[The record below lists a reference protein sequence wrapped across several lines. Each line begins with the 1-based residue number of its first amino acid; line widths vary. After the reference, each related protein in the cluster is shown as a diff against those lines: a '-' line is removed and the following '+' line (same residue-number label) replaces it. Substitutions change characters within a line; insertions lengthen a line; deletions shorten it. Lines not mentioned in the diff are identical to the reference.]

1 MGIDVIVESEPP
13 LKTAELNHPRRE
25 GQEPG
30 AERRPAG
37 DGKNPRGTSGGLF
50 GLSGA
55 ERRALGVGWLVALAI
70 VALVTIFNVLTRSH
84 DHPERGVLGPLIAE
98 VSSALVTLV
107 VIALPAAVALW
118 LRRRSPPLWLA
129 APVIVLGAAIYPV
142 LHVSGFVALRKLAFA
157 GLLGAHYQFGRVFGE
172 FFYEAAKD
180 VPAYVLSL
188 TAFWLALRWLA
199 PLWAPPGQA
208 APPAWFDIRDG
219 ARLVRAPMGEILA
232 VRSAGNYAEFLLSDG
247 RRPLMRT
254 SLGGLEARL
263 APLGFVRTHRSWL
276 VNSARV
282 TGLRPE
288 GSGDYAVELGS
299 VEAPL
304 SRRFREAL
312 TTLRP

>member
-1 MGIDVIVESEPP
+1 M
-13 LKTAELNHPRRE
+13 A
-25 GQEPG
+25 
-30 AERRPAG
+30 
-37 DGKNPRGTSGGLF
+37 
-50 GLSGA
+50 LS
-55 ERRALGVGWLVALAI
+55 I

-107 VIALPAAVALW
+107 VVALPAAIALW
-118 LRRRSPPLWLA
+118 LRRRTPPWWLA
-129 APVIVLGAAIYPV
+129 APVIVLGAALYPV
-142 LHVSGFVALRKLAFA
+142 LHVSGFVALRKVAFA
-157 GLLGAHYQFGRVFGE
+157 GLLGRHYQFGQVFGE
-172 FFYEAAKD
+172 FFYEATKD
-180 VPAYVLSL
+180 IPAYALSL
-188 TAFWLALRWLA
+188 GAFWLVLRWLA
-199 PLWAPPGQA
+199 PLWAPAGEA

-288 GSGDYAVELGS
+288 GSGDYAVELGA

-312 TTLRP
+312 AVLRP

>member
-1 MGIDVIVESEPP
+1 MG
-13 LKTAELNHPRRE
+13 T
-25 GQEPG
+25 
-30 AERRPAG
+30 
-37 DGKNPRGTSGGLF
+37 
-50 GLSGA
+50 
-55 ERRALGVGWLVALAI
+55 GWLVALAI
-70 VALVTIFNVLTRSH
+70 VAMITTFDILTRVH
-84 DHPERGVLGPLIAE
+84 DHPEWGVLVPMINEL
-98 VSSALVTLV
+98 SSALVTLAV
-107 VIALPAAVALW
+107 MVLPAAIALW
-118 LRRRSPPLWLA
+118 LRRRSPPWWLA
-129 APVIVLGAAIYPV
+129 APLLVLGAAIYPV
-142 LHVSGFVALRKLAFA
+142 LHVSAFVALRKLAYA
-157 GLLGAHYQFGRVFGE
+157 TLLERHYQFGQVFGE

-180 VPAYVLSL
+180 VPAYALSV
-188 TAFWLALRWLA
+188 TAFWLVLRWLA
-199 PLWAPPGQA
+199 PRGPQA
-208 APPAWFDIRDG
+208 GLVDPPAWFDIRDG

-288 GSGDYAVELGS
+288 GSGDYAVELGA

-312 TTLRP
+312 ATLRP

>member
-1 MGIDVIVESEPP
+1 M
-13 LKTAELNHPRRE
+13 
-25 GQEPG
+25 
-30 AERRPAG
+30 
-37 DGKNPRGTSGGLF
+37 
-50 GLSGA
+50 
-55 ERRALGVGWLVALAI
+55 ALAI

-84 DHPERGVLGPLIAE
+84 DFPERGVLGPLIAE

-107 VIALPAAVALW
+107 VIALPAAIALW
-118 LRRRSPPLWLA
+118 LRRRSPPWWLS

-142 LHVSGFVALRKLAFA
+142 LHVSGFVALRKLAFE
-157 GLLGAHYQFGRVFGE
+157 GLLGVHYEFGQVFGE

-180 VPAYVLSL
+180 IPAYALSL
-188 TAFWLALRWLA
+188 TAFWLVLRWFA
-199 PLWAPPGQA
+199 SAAPPPTDPA
-208 APPAWFDIRDG
+208 TPAWFDIRDG

-263 APLGFVRTHRSWL
+263 APLGFIRTHRSWL
-276 VNSARV
+276 VNSACV

-288 GSGDYAVELGS
+288 GSGDYAVELGA

-312 TTLRP
+312 ATLRP